1 MGFLGKKSIRKMNRM
16 VKTEAHHW
24 KRMGHKALRAGEI
37 TGTLMRK
44 GGEMMEEVGKAGVVI
59 GGVTGQP
66 ELAALGVQAIGAG
79 DLAQVGGMAMRKGA
93 LGLRKGDTTKL
104 EQSGGKMLQVF
115 A

>member
-1 MGFLGKKSIRKMNRM
+1 MGFLGKKSVRKLNRM
-16 VKTEAHHW
+16 VKTEAHHI
-24 KRMGHKALRAGEI
+24 KRMGHKALHAGEI

-93 LGLRKGDTTKL
+93 LGLRKGDTAKL

>member
-24 KRMGHKALRAGEI
+24 KRMGHK
-37 TGTLMRK
+37 
-44 GGEMMEEVGKAGVVI
+44 VGKAGVVL

-66 ELAALGVQAIGAG
+66 WLAAAGAEAVGAG

-93 LGLRKGDTTKL
+93 VGLRKGDMTKL
-104 EQSGGKMLQVF
+104 EDSGGKMLQVF